1 MKTPNL
7 FFVAILVLSLALC
20 AGTAG
25 AAHQDAARA
34 AIASQSRELMGAIE
48 QGDAAAVT
56 ALFTQDAQLSVQGI
70 EGVLKGRNAIAGF
83 WKSALGGGLRGLT
96 LAPTDLVG
104 DGSLRVETGGYTAL
118 GKDRAEL
125 GRGQYLL
132 VWQKEGGDWKIAR
145 DFAHSGAAPT
155 ATAATKVPSPDRVG
169 FPRDYA
175 RDFRQLGSTQNDEA
189 HGLTTV
195 YANDIAATAAES
207 EASHYP
213 DGSVILMEFA
223 DTQRD
228 GEDQLLRDAHG
239 QPVKGAIAHID
250 VMRRGAGYGIGYGDD
265 RAGEWEFASY
275 RQDGST
281 LISPEKAQ
289 HCASCHLKAG
299 AAKDFVYRLR
309 SWAAA
314 SP

>member
-1 MKTPNL
+1 MRTPNL
-7 FFVAILVLSLALC
+7 VSVAILFLSLALFF
-20 AGTAG
+20 GTAG
-25 AAHQDAARA
+25 AARQDAARA
-34 AIASQSRELMGAIE
+34 AIASQSRALMAAIDK
-48 QGDAAAVT
+48 GDAETVS
-56 ALFTQDAQLSVQGI
+56 ALFTRDAQLSVQGI
-70 EGVLKGRNAIAGF
+70 QGILSGHNAIAGF
-83 WKSALGGGLRGLT
+83 WKSALGGGLGGLM
-96 LAPTDLVG
+96 LSPTDFVG
-104 DGSLRVETGGYTAL
+104 DGSLRIETGSYTAL

-145 DFAHSGAAPT
+145 DFAHSSAAPN
-155 ATAATKVPSPDRVG
+155 AAPVASAPSPDRGG

-175 RDFRQLGSTQNDEA
+175 RRFRQLGDTQNDEA

-195 YANDIAATAAES
+195 YANDVAATAAES

-239 QPVKGAIAHID
+239 QPVKGPIAHID
-250 VMRRGAGYGIGYGDD
+250 VMRRGAGFGAGYGDD

-281 LISPEKAQ
+281 LIPPEKAQ
-289 HCASCHLKAG
+289 HCAACHLKAG